1 MTIKHL
7 VLPGGGPNILYVYG
21 AIKKLAQKDFWNY
34 NDIKTIHGTSAG
46 AIVGLILMLNINWT
60 DLDNYFINRPWQSVF
75 SFTPQHFLDAYKN
88 KGLLN
93 IENLKLLFLPL
104 FNVVDYSIDITF
116 KGLYEA
122 CHKKLYIYV
131 TELNNFSLEHFSVDN
146 TPDMKVIDAIYMSSA
161 IPPMFQPLLQKDKC
175 YLDGGLFAN
184 YPLEQCLNLVGGTIS
199 DEILGVKFI
208 FNMDKSSHIL
218 ESSNL
223 SEYLFFII
231 RRLIC
236 YMEKDQNKEINIK
249 NEVLIK
255 TNGLDM
261 NFWNKA
267 LHSPE
272 IREKIIKDGTE
283 FADIFLGYNQ
293 KEENLC

>member
-7 VLPGGGPNILYVYG
+7 VLPGGGPNVLYVYG
-21 AIKKLAQKDFWNY
+21 AIKKLAEKDIWKY
-34 NDIKTIHGTSAG
+34 DDIETIHGTSAG
-46 AIVGLILMLNINWT
+46 AIAGLIVTLNINWN

-93 IENLKLLFLPL
+93 IENLKLLCLPL
-104 FNVVDYSIDITF
+104 FNAADYSIDITF
-116 KGLYEA
+116 KELYER
-122 CHKKLYIYV
+122 CNKKLYVYV
-131 TELNNFSLEHFSVDN
+131 TELNNFQLEHFSVDN
-146 TPDMKVIDAIYMSSA
+146 FPDMKVIDAIYMSSA
-161 IPPMFQPLLQKDKC
+161 IPPMFQPLVQDNKC
-175 YLDGGLFAN
+175 YFDGGLFAN
-184 YPLEQCLNLVGGTIS
+184 YPVEQCLKLVDGVKI

-208 FNMDKSSHIL
+208 YNMDKSCHIQ
-218 ESSNL
+218 ESSNI

-236 YMEKDQNKEINIK
+236 NMEKQQNKEINIK

-261 NFWNKA
+261 DFWNSA
-267 LHSPE
+267 LYSSA
-272 IREKIIKDGTE
+272 IREKIIKDGAG
-283 FADIFLGYNQ
+283 FADIFLGYNL
-293 KEENLC
+293 KEEN